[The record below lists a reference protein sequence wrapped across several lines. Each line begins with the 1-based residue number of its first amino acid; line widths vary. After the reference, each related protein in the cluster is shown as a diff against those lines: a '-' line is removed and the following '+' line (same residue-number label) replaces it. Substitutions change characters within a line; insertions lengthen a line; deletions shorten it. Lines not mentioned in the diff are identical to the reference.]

1 MIGQR
6 VMRRG
11 WVATGVLLIVLSALG
26 SATLFRALGP
36 AQEYLALTNDVPAGA
51 QITTADLMV
60 VRVSS
65 TPGLATVPAAETDRV
80 VGRYAAVSLTAGSL
94 VSPAHLTAQQVPGPG
109 QQLVAVPLSRH
120 DLPGGELAAGD
131 PILLVATGGQG
142 SGAASAEPRTFAATV
157 HRVHATEGR
166 GTTVVVSLLVADQDG
181 PAVANLAASGRVA
194 LVRVAEPNR

>member
-6 VMRRG
+6 QMRRG

-36 AQEYLALTNDVPAGA
+36 AEEYLALANDVPAGA
-51 QITTADLMV
+51 RLTAADLMV
-60 VRVSS
+60 VRLNS
-65 TPGLATVPAAETDRV
+65 TPGLATVPAVQADRV

-94 VSPAHLTAQQVPGPG
+94 VSPAHLTEQRVPAPG

-120 DLPGGELAAGD
+120 DLPGGELDAGD

-142 SGAASAEPRTFAATV
+142 SGVAAEPRTFEATV
-157 HRVHATEGR
+157 HRVHATDGR
-166 GTTVVVSLLVADQDG
+166 GTTVVVSLLVADRDG
-181 PAVANLAASGRVA
+181 PAVASLAASGRVA
-194 LVRVAEPNR
+194 LVRVAESHR